1 MSPYTFDTL
10 TINGRTVRIVDI
22 LNKTATPL
30 TSFEASLFYFTVK
43 WFNGDEEFDQNTS
56 GSTGTPKQIRLR
68 RSQMIASAELTQ
80 KALQL
85 KAEETALLCLDPE
98 YIAGKMML
106 VRSYITNMKIEAVNP
121 SSNPFQHIPEHS
133 PIDFT
138 ALVPAQ
144 IRTVIHSKQ
153 SYRLNTT
160 RNIIVGGAALNEE
173 TKKLLSDFRSN
184 VFSTYGMTETVSH
197 IALQRINGPDASDYF
212 TVMPG
217 ISIDRD
223 NRDCLKIRAPFLDE
237 EVITNDIVE
246 IKDEKHFKWIG
257 RGDNVINS
265 GGVKIVPERLE
276 AKIENILALQ
286 GIVKRVL
293 ISSTPDSVLGN
304 KLILLI
310 EDDFPAHLRESIDT
324 ILKRELPRYEVP
336 KEFYTNIPFVFTNNG
351 KINRSETTRQ
361 IGIR

>member
-1 MSPYTFDTL
+1 MDPYTFDTL
-10 TINGRTVRIVDI
+10 TINGRTVRLCDV

-30 TSFEASLFYFTVK
+30 TSFEASLFSFTEK
-43 WFNGDEEFDQNTS
+43 WFNDEEEFEQNTS

-85 KAEETALLCLDPE
+85 KAGETALVCLDPE

-106 VRSYITNMKIEAVNP
+106 VRSYVTNMKIEAVDP
-121 SSNPFQHIPEHS
+121 SANPFQDIDEQLA
-133 PIDFT
+133 IDFA

-144 IRTVIHSKQ
+144 IHAVIHSRQ

-173 TKKLLSDFRSN
+173 TKGMLSDFRAN
-184 VFSTYGMTETVSH
+184 VFATYGMTETVSH
-197 IALQRINGPDASDYF
+197 IALQRINGPEASDHF
-212 TVMPG
+212 TVMAG
-217 ISIDRD
+217 ITIDRD
-223 NRDCLKIRAPFLDE
+223 DRDCLKIRAPYLND

-246 IKDEKHFKWIG
+246 LKDEKHFKWIG
-257 RGDNVINS
+257 RSDNVINT

-276 AKIENILALQ
+276 AKIEKILALL
-286 GIVKRVL
+286 GIEKRVL
-293 ISSTPDSVLGN
+293 ISSTPDTVLGN

-310 EDDFPAHLRESIDT
+310 EGDFPAHIRQSMDT
-324 ILKRELPRYEVP
+324 VLKRELPRYEVP
-336 KEFYTNIPFVFTNNG
+336 KEFHTNIPFVFTKNG